1 MENLFLEI
9 AEEKMDKAIEAF
21 ERSLTKVRTGRA
33 NPTMLDGIMVDYYGS
48 PTPINQLASV
58 SVQEGKTI
66 AIKPFDRN
74 VVKEVERAINMS
86 DLGLPVQN
94 GGEILRITVPAL
106 TEETRNGFCKD
117 VDKMSEEA
125 KVQIRNIRREANDDV
140 KKDKTIPEDISK
152 SYLEDIQ
159 KATDKAIVK
168 IEECAKNKQKEIMTI

>member
-106 TEETRNGFCKD
+106 TEETRKGFCKD